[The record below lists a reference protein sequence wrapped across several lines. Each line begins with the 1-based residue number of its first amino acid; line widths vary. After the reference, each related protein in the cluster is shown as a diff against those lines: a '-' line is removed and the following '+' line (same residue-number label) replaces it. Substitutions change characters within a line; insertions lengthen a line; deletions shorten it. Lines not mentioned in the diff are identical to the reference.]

1 MHGLELSRA
10 ASQQN
15 REPDQ
20 FRLPVF
26 IGHTPVPANTMT
38 ASRNRQGF
46 TLIELMIVVVII
58 GILAAVAIPKFNQVT
73 ASAKESEAA
82 SILKQIYTL
91 QERYKQRHDVFATS
105 FTALEGGPA
114 GLNDAK
120 YYTFTLP
127 AGDGDTYLAC
137 ATPTLDGLH
146 AFTID
151 SRRQIATH
159 AESCP

>member
-1 MHGLELSRA
+1 MRTPRHR
-10 ASQQN
+10 SQ
-15 REPDQ
+15 
-20 FRLPVF
+20 
-26 IGHTPVPANTMT
+26 
-38 ASRNRQGF
+38 QGF

-58 GILAAVAIPKFNQVT
+58 GILAAIAVPKFNQVT

-91 QERYKQRHDVFATS
+91 QERYKQRHDVFATT
-105 FTALEGGPA
+105 FTDLEGGPA

-137 ATPTLDGLH
+137 ATPTLDGLN
-146 AFTID
+146 AFTIN
-151 SRRQIATH
+151 SGRQIATH
-159 AESCP
+159 AGTCP

>member
-1 MHGLELSRA
+1 MKR
-10 ASQQN
+10 
-15 REPDQ
+15 
-20 FRLPVF
+20 
-26 IGHTPVPANTMT
+26 
-38 ASRNRQGF
+38 RQSNGF

-58 GILAAVAIPKFNQVT
+58 GILAAVAIPKLHQVT

-91 QERYKQRHDVFATS
+91 QERYKQRNDVFATT

-127 AGDGDTYLAC
+127 QGDGDTYVAC
-137 ATPTLDGLH
+137 ATPNLNGLN
-146 AFTID
+146 AYTIN
-151 SRRQIATH
+151 SSRQIITH
-159 AESCP
+159 AGACP